1 MNLEYLISG
10 VFGVVIL
17 YFIVKIIKLPLKL
30 IIKLLIN
37 GLTGL
42 IMLSIVN
49 FIGDSFFGITVN
61 INAFTSLIAGF
72 LGIPGV
78 IALVIFNLL

>member
-10 VFGVVIL
+10 VFGIVIL
-17 YFIVKIIKLPLKL
+17 YFIVKMIKLPLKL

-49 FIGDSFFGITVN
+49 FVGDSFGITVN

>member
-10 VFGVVIL
+10 VFGIVIL

-49 FIGDSFFGITVN
+49 FIGDSFGITVN
-61 INAFTSLIAGF
+61 INVFTSLIAGF

>member
-10 VFGVVIL
+10 VFGIVIL

-30 IIKLLIN
+30 IIKLLTN

-49 FIGDSFFGITVN
+49 FIGDSFGITVN

>member
-10 VFGVVIL
+10 VFGIVIL

-49 FIGDSFFGITVN
+49 FVGDSFGITVN

-78 IALVIFNLL
+78 IALIIFNLL

>member
-10 VFGVVIL
+10 VFGIVIL

-49 FIGDSFFGITVN
+49 FIGDSFGITVN

>member
-10 VFGVVIL
+10 VFGIVIL

-30 IIKLLIN
+30 IINLLIN

-49 FIGDSFFGITVN
+49 FIGDSFGITVN

>member
-10 VFGVVIL
+10 VFGIVIL

-49 FIGDSFFGITVN
+49 FVGDSFGITVN